1 MIIKETV
8 KLNESIHCPYQGI
21 FWVINDELICF
32 EDKVDI
38 RNFHDTDLLHIEVW
52 KHIKNQYKVNG
63 KTVSYNYFPR
73 GRVMILPIFEN
84 GKFSYYDCIVY
95 LDKCIDTDEIRDFIE
110 DRFNLYLDSC
120 KVSYEG
126 QLGLDGSHYTCH
138 NCR

>member
-8 KLNESIHCPYQGI
+8 KLNESINCPYQGI
-21 FWVINDELICF
+21 FWVIDNEFICF

-38 RNFHDTDLLHIEVW
+38 RDFHDTDLLHIEVW
-52 KHIKNQYKVNG
+52 KHIRTQYKVNG

-73 GRVMILPIFEN
+73 GRVMVLPIFEY
-84 GKFSYYDCIVY
+84 GKFSYYDCTVY
-95 LDKCIDTDEIRDFIE
+95 LDKCIDTDKIRDFIE